1 VNFSLTLQTNPK
13 LRTAIDGIDET
24 MWTPVR
30 YPGAVLDTD
39 TGRWISAAE
48 VAETEYT
55 AFETSNTELPTVEA
69 DLTHRAHAIIE
80 QLFADLIDGPA

>member
-39 TGRWISAAE
+39 TGRWIRVSPTYGRAARPMN
-48 VAETEYT
+48 
-55 AFETSNTELPTVEA
+55 SCL
-69 DLTHRAHAIIE
+69 
-80 QLFADLIDGPA
+80 G